1 MAVKIQHMVTRFN
14 ALTGVYNLGASTS
27 NLVESF
33 RAILMTLCCKSH
45 ASVCCRLSASLCK
58 LGSLCAD
65 VDANVAQ
72 GCGSRRRQ

>member
-33 RAILMTLCCKSH
+33 RAILMTLCCKCFCLLPSQCFIMQVRVF
-45 ASVCCRLSASLCK
+45 VC
-58 LGSLCAD
+58 
-65 VDANVAQ
+65 
-72 GCGSRRRQ
+72 